1 MDWSILLDC
10 FITLNNDLSL
20 SLEDNK
26 DELITKDIEQ
36 LKNLL
41 KDEDKVK
48 IDHFAIGITNHLEIV
63 ELNHLK
69 KAIYFGVKFGMEI
82 QQMISDYYN
91 DEETLLT

>member
-10 FITLNNDLSL
+10 FITLNNDLSF

-36 LKNLL
+36 LKKLL

-63 ELNHLK
+63 ELEHLK
-69 KAIYFGVKFGMEI
+69 KAIHFGFQCGMEA
-82 QQMISDYYN
+82 QKMLDHYLEN
-91 DEETLLT
+91 